1 MKRWLAVAL
10 LASCAFAQSPAPV
23 VWPEVTQSAKPWTRW
38 WWPGNAVDP
47 AGLRAQL
54 EKFAAA
60 GLGGVEITPIYGAR
74 GAENRNVDFLSPRW
88 VELLG
93 DATREAARLGL
104 GVDMATGTGWPFG
117 GATVS
122 NHDGSSTF
130 AFVDGKLV
138 GKPTNMKVKR
148 AAPGGEGLVLDPYSP
163 PALARYLENFSAALK
178 ALPAKA
184 LRAQFH
190 DSFEYYDASWTP
202 ALSSTFREMH
212 GYALEPFAAALVGR
226 QSLDVDRLGRVKGDY
241 RRTLAK
247 LHLDYVTSW
256 AAWSHSHGFEARNQA
271 HGAPGN
277 LLDLYAAVDV
287 PETESFG
294 NTPLPIAGL
303 RADPAESKPDPDPP
317 ENLVGRFASSAA
329 HVMGRPLVSSET
341 LTWLRENFREPLSA
355 AKPQFDRLFAAGINH
370 IFYHGITYSPAD
382 AAWPGWYFYAAT
394 QLGPFNPNWRD
405 FAAMNAYVA
414 RVQSVLQSGSP
425 DNDVLVYWPF
435 DDLVDDPEGLMRQYG
450 VHDNE
455 WLVKSST
462 GALMRMLIAEGITFD
477 LISEAQ
483 IQKLQATK
491 DALTAPGGK
500 YRALFV
506 PAARRMAPETLRR
519 IAALRDAGAKVFFE
533 SLPVDVP
540 GNARL
545 EQRRAELRELLAS
558 PSLANATITPGAPL
572 LLQPLGIRQEAAAR
586 AGLSFT
592 RRAREDGHDY
602 FFANLGANSFDGWL
616 DLGTPAAGAWILDPL
631 TGVAGSASIV
641 EGAGGNARVYLQLAS
656 GESLLVRTFLRAPPR
671 NRPPAWRYVTRAGVG
686 VELNGSWELTFLDG
700 GPELPAP
707 ASLRRTG
714 SWTELEDER
723 ARRFSGTARYR
734 IEFDA
739 PELGADEWLLDLG
752 DVRESARVTLNGEQV
767 ATAWSLPFTV
777 RLGNALKPQGNVLE
791 IEVTNLPANRIR
803 DLDRRKVDWKIMRDT
818 NIVTLHYE
826 PFDASQW
833 VAAPSGLLGPVRLV
847 PLRKLRPRQAAS
859 AERVL

>member
-10 LASCAFAQSPAPV
+10 LGACASAQSAEPV

-38 WWPGNAVDP
+38 WWPGNAVEP
-47 AGLRAQL
+47 AGLRGQL
-54 EKFAAA
+54 ERFAAA

-74 GAENRNVDFLSPRW
+74 GAESRNVEFLSPRW

-117 GATVS
+117 GPSVS
-122 NHDGSSTF
+122 VEDGSSTF
-130 AFVDGKLV
+130 AFIDGKLT

-148 AAPGGEGLVLDPYSP
+148 AAPGGEGLVLDPYSSV
-163 PALARYLENFSAALK
+163 ALARYLDNFSAALK
-178 ALPAKA
+178 PLPAKA

-212 GYALEPFAAALVGR
+212 GYALEPFAAALAGR
-226 QSLDVDRLGRVKGDY
+226 QTLDADQLGRVKGDY
-241 RRTLAK
+241 RRALAK
-247 LHLDYVTSW
+247 LHLDYVTNW
-256 AAWSHSHGFEARNQA
+256 VAWSHAHGFQARNQS

-303 RADPAESKPDPDPP
+303 RADPADVKPDPDPA

-329 HVMGRPLVSSET
+329 HVMGRPLVSSES

-355 AKPQFDRLFAAGINH
+355 AKPQLDRLFAAGINH
-370 IFYHGITYSPAD
+370 VFYHGITYSPVD
-382 AAWPGWYFYAAT
+382 AAWPGWFFYAST
-394 QLGPFNPNWRD
+394 QLNPANPNWRD
-405 FAAMNAYVA
+405 FGAMNAYVA
-414 RVQSVLQSGSP
+414 RVQSVLQAGRP

-450 VHDNE
+450 VHDNA

-462 GALMRMLIAEGITFD
+462 GALMQMLIEEGITFD
-477 LISEAQ
+477 LISDAQ
-483 IQKLQATK
+483 LLKLQAMK
-491 DALTAPGGK
+491 DALAAPGGR

-506 PAARRMAPETLRR
+506 PAARRMSPETLRK
-519 IAALRDAGAKVFFE
+519 IADLRDAGAKVFFE

-545 EQRRAELRELLAS
+545 EARRAELRELLAR
-558 PSLANATITPGAPL
+558 PSLANSTITPGAPL
-572 LLQPLGIRQEAAAR
+572 LLQPLGIRREPAAR
-586 AGLSFT
+586 AGLSFI
-592 RRAREDGHDY
+592 RRAREDGYDY
-602 FFANLGANSFDGWL
+602 FFANLGANAFDGWL
-616 DLGTPAAGAWILDPL
+616 ALGTPAAAAWILEPL
-631 TGVAGSASIV
+631 TGVAGIASV
-641 EGAGGNARVYLQLAS
+641 TEGTGGDARVYLQLAS
-656 GESLLVRTFLRAPPR
+656 GESLLVRTFRKAPFR
-671 NRPPAWRYVTRAGVG
+671 NRPPAWRYVTRAGAG
-686 VELNGSWELTFLDG
+686 VELTGPWQLTFLDG
-700 GPELPAP
+700 GAELPAA
-707 ASLRRTG
+707 ASLQRTS
-714 SWTELEDER
+714 SWTELADER

-734 IEFDA
+734 LEFDA
-739 PELGADEWLLDLG
+739 PEAGADEWLLELG
-752 DVRESARVTLNGEQV
+752 DVRESARVALNGEPL
-767 ATAWSLPFTV
+767 ATAWSLPFAV
-777 RLGNALKPQGNVLE
+777 RLGSTLKPRGNVLV
-791 IEVTNLPANRIR
+791 IDVTNLPANRIR
-803 DLDRRKVDWKIMRDT
+803 DLDLRKVDWKIMRDA
-818 NIVTLHYE
+818 NIVTLNYR

-833 VAAPSGLLGPVRLV
+833 AVAPSGLLGPVRLV
-847 PLRKLRPRQAAS
+847 PLRKVWPRQAES